1 MVKMSNPVLSFRE
14 IELAFGTKP
23 LFQDLDVHIYKDDR
37 ICLVGK
43 NGEGKSTLL
52 KVIKEDIEPDKGD
65 KWKLPGLKVGYLPQ
79 DTHFSINQSV
89 HDYVL
94 SGLPQN
100 EQTEEKEYLVDI
112 VVDPLG
118 IEKHAMMKN
127 LSGGQLRRA
136 ALAKSLIE
144 EPDLLLLDEP
154 TNHIDIAT
162 IEWLENYLS
171 AYKGAII
178 CISHDRAFL
187 KKISN
192 KTFWLDRGKVKVN
205 NKGYENFDEWSIQIL
220 EEEQKAL
227 EKLEKKLQEEED
239 WKVKGVT
246 ARRKRN
252 QRRLKNLFAM
262 RDKIKHG
269 KASLKK
275 LNDSIQL
282 DPLSSK
288 HSSKMVAEFNQVN
301 KSYDDLKILDKFSFR
316 IMKGDKIG
324 IIGKNGSGKST
335 FLKLL
340 MQKIAPDAG
349 RIKLGKTVTIT
360 YFDQQRE
367 DLDPT
372 ESLWKTLCPGGGD
385 YVDLGDRHIH
395 VVAYLKN
402 FMFDPKSAR
411 DKVSTL
417 SGGQKNRLLLAR
429 ALANPGSFLILDEPT
444 NDLDVDTLDMIL
456 EALLDFKGTL
466 ILVSHD
472 RDFIEKL
479 VDRTLIFNGDGNIVE
494 SLGGYDD
501 YMKSIEALNP
511 IKKVVPVKKD
521 KLDKKQESKKL
532 TFKLQHELDK
542 LPRKIKDTESKLSS
556 IEKELDNPEL
566 YTKEPEKFDRCTRE
580 HKKLSEELD
589 EMMIRL
595 LELEEMK

>member
-1 MVKMSNPVLSFRE
+1 MSNPVLSFRE

>member
-1 MVKMSNPVLSFRE
+1 MSNPILSFRE
-14 IELAFGTKP
+14 IELSFGTKP
-23 LFQDLDVHIYKDDR
+23 LFKDLDIHVYNDDR

-52 KVIKEDIEPDKGD
+52 KVINENIEPDKGQ

-79 DTHFSINQSV
+79 DTEYSKEQTV
-89 HDYVL
+89 YDYVL
-94 SGLPQN
+94 SGLPKN
-100 EQTEEKEYLVDI
+100 EQTEEKNYLVDM

-118 IEKHAMMKN
+118 ISKDAMMKN

-136 ALAKSLIE
+136 SLAKSLIE

-205 NKGYENFDEWSIQIL
+205 NKGYENFEDWSIQIL
-220 EEEQKAL
+220 EEEQKVL

-269 KASLKK
+269 KASLRK

-282 DPLSSK
+282 DPLMAK
-288 HSSKMVAEFNQVN
+288 HSSKMVAEFNQVC

-340 MQKIAPDAG
+340 MQKIEPDVG

-372 ESLWKTLCPGGGD
+372 ETLWKTLCPGGGD

-402 FMFDPKSAR
+402 FMFDPNTAR

-472 RDFIEKL
+472 RDFLEKL
-479 VDRTLIFNGDGNIVE
+479 VDRTLIFNGAGDIVE

-501 YMKSIEALNP
+501 YIKSIEALNP
-511 IKKVVPVKKD
+511 LKKAAVIKKEEKKEEP
-521 KLDKKQESKKL
+521 KKKKL
-532 TFKLQHELDK
+532 TFKLQHELDN
-542 LPRKIKDTESKLSS
+542 LPLRIKEIENEIAN
-556 IEKELDNPEL
+556 IEKELEDPDL
-566 YTKEPEKFDRCTRE
+566 YSKDPKKFNDLTKKHHNLTNE
-580 HKKLSEELD
+580 SEERV
-589 EMMIRL
+589 MRL
-595 LELEEMK
+595 LELEENL